1 MALNICSTF
10 SSKTL
15 SMALGL
21 VLGVVLATSSSCL
34 LFVVDQNNS
43 PLSVQATHSNPI
55 TLSYNRYQAGFA
67 CRENGWEFCQGWVY
81 RRGRLA

>member
-1 MALNICSTF
+1 MALNICRTF

-15 SMALGL
+15 GMALGL
-21 VLGVVLATSSSCL
+21 ALGVVLGTSSSCL

-43 PLSVQATHSNPI
+43 QLSVQTLNSNPL